1 MRAWLLA
8 SVCLGLAACSPQ
20 SESSRGDE
28 AVVATDVSEPA
39 ASSRGSAAAMSAPG
53 IAITAAPGVA
63 FAYNYAFRLPS
74 DGIAKTQE
82 AHAQACEKLGIT
94 RCRITGMRYRL
105 LGENNIEAML
115 AFKLDPAIARGFGK
129 DAIATVDAAQGKL
142 VDAEI
147 TGTDAGAEIDR
158 LAIQRSRT
166 EEAIKRIDAQL
177 ADPRVKGNERE
188 ELQRQRAALTQSVG
202 ATKDDTRAQQASL
215 ATTPMVF
222 RYGSGAAVRGFD
234 PSAPLT
240 SAADTA
246 IGSVQITLAILL
258 GALALLGPP
267 ALVVLAAILLW
278 RRFRPA
284 RRAVPAT

>member
-1 MRAWLLA
+1 MRTWLLA
-8 SVCLGLAACSPQ
+8 SVCLGLAACSPK
-20 SESSRGDE
+20 SESSVGDE
-28 AVVATDVSEPA
+28 APSTADISDL
-39 ASSRGSAAAMSAPG
+39 ASASRAPGAPG
-53 IAITAAPGVA
+53 IAVTTAPGVA
-63 FAYNYAFRLPS
+63 FAYTYAFRLPS

-82 AHAQACEKLGIT
+82 AHAQACEKLGIS

-115 AFKLDPAIARGFGK
+115 AFKLDPTIARGFGK
-129 DAIATVDAAQGKL
+129 DAIATVDGAHGKL
-142 VDAEI
+142 VDAEVS
-147 TGTDAGAEIDR
+147 GTDAGAEIDR
-158 LAIQRSRT
+158 LAVQRSRT

-177 ADPRVKGNERE
+177 ADPRVKGSERE
-188 ELQRQRAALTQSVG
+188 ELQRQRAALTEMAG

-222 RYGSGAAVRGFD
+222 RYGSGATVRGFD

-267 ALVVLAAILLW
+267 GLLVLGAFLLW
-278 RRFRPA
+278 RRFRPT
-284 RRAVPAT
+284 RKAVPAT

>member
-8 SVCLGLAACSPQ
+8 GVCLVLAACSPK
-20 SESSRGDE
+20 SEGSGGETAPVAADAGDTESSGR
-28 AVVATDVSEPA
+28 AT
-39 ASSRGSAAAMSAPG
+39 GGPG
-53 IAITAAPGVA
+53 IAVTVAPGVA
-63 FAYNYAFRLPS
+63 FAYDYAFRLPS
-74 DGIAKTQE
+74 DRIAKTQE
-82 AHAQACEKLGIT
+82 AHAQACEKLGIA

-115 AFKLDPAIARGFGK
+115 AFKLDPAIARGFGR
-129 DAIATVDAAQGKL
+129 DGIATVEAAKGKL
-142 VDAEI
+142 VDAEVS
-147 TGTDAGAEIDR
+147 GTDAGGEIDR

-166 EEAIKRIDAQL
+166 EEAIKRIDVQL
-177 ADPRVKGNERE
+177 AEPRVKAGERE
-188 ELQRQRAALTQSVG
+188 ELQRQRAALTESAG
-202 ATKDDTRAQQASL
+202 ATKDDTRTQQASL

-246 IGSVQITLAILL
+246 IGSIQLTLAVLL

-267 ALVVLAAILLW
+267 GLVVLAAILLW
-278 RRFRPA
+278 RRFLPA
-284 RRAVPAT
+284 RMAATPS

>member
-8 SVCLGLAACSPQ
+8 GVCLGLAACSPKMEGR
-20 SESSRGDE
+20 SGDE
-28 AVVATDVSEPA
+28 AASA
-39 ASSRGSAAAMSAPG
+39 ADANDFSTSRGGPG
-53 IAITAAPGVA
+53 IAVTAAPGVA
-63 FAYNYAFRLPS
+63 FAYDYAFRLPS
-74 DGIAKTQE
+74 DAIAKTQE
-82 AHAQACEKLGIT
+82 IHAQTCEKLGIT

-105 LGENNIEAML
+105 IGENNIEAML

-129 DAIATVDAAQGKL
+129 DAITAVDSAEGKL

-147 TGTDAGAEIDR
+147 SGTDAGAEIRR
-158 LAIQRSRT
+158 LDVQRSRT
-166 EEAIKRIDAQL
+166 EDAITRIDAQL
-177 ADPRVKGNERE
+177 ADPKVKGSERE
-188 ELQRQRAALTQSVG
+188 ELQRQRAALTQTVG
-202 ATKDDTRAQQASL
+202 ATKDDTSAQQASL

-246 IGSVQITLAILL
+246 IGSVQITLAVLL

-267 ALVVLAAILLW
+267 GLVVLAGVLLW
-278 RRFRPA
+278 RRFGPVRKA
-284 RRAVPAT
+284 AVPS

>member
-8 SVCLGLAACSPQ
+8 SVCLGLAACSPKM
-20 SESSRGDE
+20 ESSTGDE
-28 AVVATDVSEPA
+28 AAVAADPNDSGMT
-39 ASSRGSAAAMSAPG
+39 GGGPG
-53 IAITAAPGVA
+53 IAVTAAPGVA
-63 FAYNYAFRLPS
+63 FAYAYTFRLPS
-74 DGIAKTQE
+74 DRVAKTQE
-82 AHAQACEKLGIT
+82 AHAQACEKLGLT
-94 RCRITGMRYRL
+94 RCRITGMRYQL

-129 DAIATVDAAQGKL
+129 DGIAAVDAAQGKL
-142 VDAEI
+142 VDAEVS
-147 TGTDAGAEIDR
+147 GSDAGAEIRR
-158 LAIQRSRT
+158 LDVQRGRT
-166 EEAIKRIDAQL
+166 EEAITRIDAQL
-177 ADPRVKGNERE
+177 ADPKLKSTERA
-188 ELQRQRAALTQSVG
+188 ELQRQRDALTQTVG
-202 ATKDDTRAQQASL
+202 AAKDDTSAQQASL

-267 ALVVLAAILLW
+267 GLVVLAAVLLW

-284 RRAVPAT
+284 RVAVPS

>member
-8 SVCLGLAACSPQ
+8 SVCLGLAACSKT
-20 SESSRGDE
+20 ESSAGDE
-28 AVVATDVSEPA
+28 APVAADASDS
-39 ASSRGSAAAMSAPG
+39 ASSARAPSAALSAPG
-53 IAITAAPGVA
+53 IAVTAAPGVA
-63 FAYNYAFRLPS
+63 FAYDYAFRLPS

-82 AHAQACEKLGIT
+82 VHAQACEKLGIA

-105 LGENNIEAML
+105 IGENNIEAML

-129 DAIATVDAAQGKL
+129 DAIAAVDAAQGKL

-147 TGTDAGAEIDR
+147 TGTDAAAEIDR

-177 ADPRVKGNERE
+177 ADPRVKGSERE
-188 ELQRQRAALTQSVG
+188 ELQRQRAVLTQTIG
-202 ATKDDTRAQQASL
+202 ATRDDTRAQQASL

-246 IGSVQITLAILL
+246 IGSIQITLAVLL

-267 ALVVLAAILLW
+267 GLVMLGAFLLW
-278 RRFRPA
+278 RRFRPVRTA
-284 RRAVPAT
+284 APS